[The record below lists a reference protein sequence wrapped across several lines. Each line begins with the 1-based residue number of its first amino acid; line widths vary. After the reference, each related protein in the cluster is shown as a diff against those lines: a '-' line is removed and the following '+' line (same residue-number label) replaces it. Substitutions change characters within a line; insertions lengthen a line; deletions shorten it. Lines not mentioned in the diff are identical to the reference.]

1 MLIVFFLLIVGVNA
15 FLAARGK
22 TFPFVIFLTN
32 VFIWFLI
39 TCSRDEI
46 DLPSCLIG
54 YDKSFLL
61 NNVGLQY
68 GFYGLMDAFRSLG
81 FSFFEF
87 REILVGIGLLFIFLL
102 TRKLAAN
109 PHLVYTSYLLYLIFL
124 DYIQL
129 RNFIACC
136 VFCLALVILLQ
147 QRQHWR
153 ILFVLFILLASSF
166 HSSFIVYLMFLVIPS
181 NEWNKSKIVKSIAIF
196 AVIFSVFAVFSRNSI
211 SFVSDVI
218 SFVDVERSARY
229 ADKATNFGGLYFIV
243 LQVATSVLMLV
254 FVKGYEYNVNG
265 RFIVN
270 ENGELIDV
278 QKTLRLIFYIDLLAI
293 ALCPMV
299 IFSITFYRLL
309 RNLYL
314 INVIGFSLYNKKN
327 QSVWMFV
334 FLLFYIVMWSGIEFS
349 GGNFERLVLPLFYTN
364 IYFN

>member
-46 DLPSCLIG
+46 DLPSYLIG

-68 GFYGLMDAFRSLG
+68 GFYGLMDAFRGLG

-109 PHLVYTSYLLYLIFL
+109 PHLVYTSYSLYLIFL

-129 RNFIACC
+129 RNFIACS
-136 VFCLALVILLQ
+136 VFYLALVVLLL

-153 ILFVLFILLASSF
+153 ILFVIFILVASSF

-243 LQVATSVLMLV
+243 LQVATSVLMFI
-254 FVKGYEYNVNG
+254 FVKGYEYDANG
-265 RFIVN
+265 RFIMN
-270 ENGELIDV
+270 EKGELIDV

-299 IFSITFYRLL
+299 VFSITFYRLL

-314 INVIGFSLYNKKN
+314 INVIGFSLYSKKN
-327 QSVWMFV
+327 KPVWMFV
-334 FLLFYIVMWSGIEFS
+334 FLLLYIAMWSGIEFC
-349 GGNFERLVLPLFYTN
+349 GGNFQRLVLPLFSTN
-364 IYFN
+364 VYFN